1 MRGERD
7 GLEPWDW
14 LIEWLIPY
22 NEVYRT
28 VADRVPAVQHKELYP
43 VFHDNLCRKKIRD
56 NGYVYM
62 YNWVTLYSR
71 NYHSLVN

>member
-1 MRGERD
+1 MD
-7 GLEPWDW
+7 WGLRTGLCTMWYM
-14 LIEWLIPY
+14 EWLANRHLLY
-22 NEVYRT
+22 S
-28 VADRVPAVQHKELYP
+28 KELYP